1 MHKEWDQIR
10 TFHNLN
16 YRLIFTIENYEES
29 RQVLEQF
36 GMLLFDKKVQTI
48 MNENGFTT
56 GHFRKGVL

>member
-1 MHKEWDQIR
+1 M
-10 TFHNLN
+10 
-16 YRLIFTIENYEES
+16 ENDEKT

-36 GMLLFDKKVQTI
+36 GMLLFDKKVQTK